1 MATLTAST
9 DGLTTYELYNAT
21 TVLED
26 LAPDVMIQ
34 GAVDT
39 PVLDFLGFGGPMPKS
54 QVHQWS
60 DDDYDVFSVVL
71 SADVDDST
79 TTFPIVEDGDEV
91 EEGSII
97 EFGDEYVLV
106 TVSAATSLTV
116 VRAQCGTSAAA
127 HSEDDVG
134 AVITQATYDNTEY
147 PISKLKTR
155 GRVSNYL
162 QQFLVPVEVTDI
174 ARLVDTVGTADE
186 LDWQREKKV
195 RKALVL
201 LERAFLRGAA
211 QATPQGS
218 ATVPPTMKGLRS
230 LISTNDVDAAG
241 GQLTEALLRSAAKSI
256 DDYGGEG
263 DTIICNRF
271 NAEIIDSWNDGRTRI
286 DFNEMTTGREPIQFY
301 KSPYGIQRVIRSR
314 HMRADEL
321 FIIDSTKATL
331 APLATFALRDFSKVS
346 TSTRVAVWG
355 VYTAV
360 LRAEKMASKIT
371 DLATS

>member
-26 LAPDVMIQ
+26 LAPDVIIQ

-39 PVLDFLGFGGPMPKS
+39 PVLDFIGFTGPMPKS

-60 DDDYDVFSVVL
+60 DDDYDVFSVTL
-71 SADVDDST
+71 DGGINDTDT
-79 TTFPIVEDGDEV
+79 TAAIVENGDEI
-91 EEGSII
+91 EEGTII
-97 EFGDEYVLV
+97 EFEDEYVLV
-106 TVSAATSLTV
+106 TASSATSLTI

-127 HSEDDVG
+127 HADTVVG
-134 AVITQATYDNTEY
+134 NVITQATYDNTEY

-162 QQFLVPVEVTDI
+162 QQFLVPVEVSDI
-174 ARLVDTVGTADE
+174 ARMIETVGTADE

-211 QATPQGS
+211 QSTPQGS
-218 ATVPPTMKGLRS
+218 ATIPPTMKGLRS
-230 LISTNDVDAAG
+230 LISTNSVDASSA
-241 GQLTEALLRSAAKSI
+241 QLTEATLRSAVKKV
-256 DDYGGEG
+256 DDFGGQA
-263 DTIICNRF
+263 DAIICNRF
-271 NAEIIDSWNDGRTRI
+271 QAEIIDSWNDARTRI
-286 DFNEMTTGREPIQFY
+286 EFTETTTGREPIQMY
-301 KSPYGIQRVIRSR
+301 KSPYGMQRVIRSR

-321 FIIDSTKATL
+321 YIIDSSKTTL
-331 APLATFALRDFSKVS
+331 APLATFGLRDFSKVS
-346 TSTRVAVWG
+346 TSTRLAVWG

-360 LRAEKMASKIT
+360 LRAEKHAAKIT
-371 DLATS
+371 SLATS